1 MPLPPTNDTIAAI
14 ATGPAAGAV
23 GIVRV
28 SGQDAFGLAERVVK
42 TRGGAPWHPP
52 RQARSMTVGRMV
64 SASGDTI
71 DDAVVLAFRGPQSYT
86 GEDVVEFQVHG
97 GPAVLRSVME
107 HLMASGARQ
116 AEAGEF
122 TLRAVLNEKMD
133 LMQAE
138 GVLAMVEAKTE
149 RARRQAT
156 FGLTKALGRRIDE
169 VYSLLMSAY
178 GDVTA
183 VLDYPEE
190 GVELNDVRPRL
201 REAEDQLRQLAAT
214 AHASRITQQGAK
226 LAIIGRPNVGKS
238 SLLNALLGYER
249 SIVSGTAGTTR
260 DYLEGQL
267 EIRGIPIT
275 VIDTAGIRD
284 TDDPIEAE
292 GVAQARDLA
301 NHADLVLFLSDQPGD
316 LSDFERE
323 TLDGLGDTNLIR
335 VQTKSDLTPESVE
348 TTSGWLP
355 TSALDGRG
363 LTELKDSVR
372 DRLLGSADAEELWVG
387 SERHVERIGVA
398 LEHLERCDG
407 ASEDLMA
414 LELQDALEAMGA
426 LLGKSE
432 VSEET
437 LSYVFANFCVGK

>member
-1 MPLPPTNDTIAAI
+1 MPLPPTNDTIVAI
-14 ATGPAAGAV
+14 ATGAAAGAV

-28 SGQDAFGLAERVVK
+28 SGQDAFRLAESVV
-42 TRGGAPWHPP
+42 RERDGERWSPP
-52 RQARSMTVGRMV
+52 NGVRSMTVGCIV
-64 SASGDTI
+64 NNVEETI
-71 DDAVVLAFRGPQSYT
+71 DDAVVLAFKGPRSYT

-107 HLMASGARQ
+107 QLLTGGARQ

-122 TLRAVLNEKMD
+122 TMRAVLNEKMD

-149 RARRQAT
+149 RARKQAS
-156 FGLTKALGRRIDE
+156 FGLTKALTNRIED
-169 VYSLLMSAY
+169 VYGLLISAY

-183 VLDYPEE
+183 VLDHPEE

-201 REAEDQLRQLAAT
+201 QEAERQLRHLAAT
-214 AHASRITQQGAK
+214 ANAARITQQGAK

-275 VIDTAGIRD
+275 VVDTAGIRD
-284 TDDPIEAE
+284 TADPIEAE
-292 GVAQARDLA
+292 GVAQAHTLA
-301 NHADLVLFLSDQPGD
+301 RHADLVLFLSDQPDD
-316 LSDFERE
+316 LTSFEIE
-323 TLDGLGDTNLIR
+323 SLNGLQDSQVVR
-335 VQTKSDLTPESVE
+335 VQTKTDLAHAAIHED
-348 TTSGWLP
+348 WLP
-355 TSALDGRG
+355 TSAVDGNG
-363 LTELKDSVR
+363 LTVLKDTVQ
-372 DRLLGSADAEELWVG
+372 DLLLGSADAEELWVG
-387 SERHVERIGVA
+387 SERHVEKIGVA
-398 LEHLERCDG
+398 LSHLQRCRG
-407 ASEDLMA
+407 VSEDLMA
-414 LELQDALEAMGA
+414 LELHDALDALGA
-426 LLGKSE
+426 LLGKDE
-432 VSEET
+432 LSEET